1 MAKTDF
7 VYYDTADV
15 ATTGNTD
22 INFFSRSEGANGRA
36 ITNLETANEIPV
48 GQTFTLNEIHIF
60 TTGDIVGDDVYE
72 IMEEAIL
79 EILISGNRKFIAPA
93 LLCATSSHYYLAV
106 QDKTDATQL
115 AFGTPTGG
123 PYKFDKPMVI
133 KGGENF
139 RVIFRTG
146 TTAPA
151 DGAEVVIALR
161 GEIEGR

>member
-1 MAKTDF
+1 MAKTDY

-15 ATTGNTD
+15 GTTANTD
-22 INFFSRSEGANGRA
+22 INFFSRSEGGSGRA

-48 GQTFTLNEIHIF
+48 GQVFTLNEIHIF
-60 TTGDIVGDDVYE
+60 TTGDVAGDDVYE
-72 IMEEAIL
+72 IMEEGIF
-79 EILISGNRKFIAPA
+79 EILISGNRKFISPA
-93 LLCATSSHYYLAV
+93 LLCATSSHYYIAV

-123 PYKFDKPMVI
+123 PYKFEKPLVI

-139 RVIFRTG
+139 RVIFTTG
-146 TTAPA
+146 TTTPG

-161 GEIEGR
+161 GEIE